1 MVFYTRTLKSGMSKR
16 MALAMLLAA
25 NGFASWADNQLRIE
39 NFSIKT
45 NEEFVVSV
53 LLDNDADIT
62 ALSADL
68 VLPTGLEIVDQNGD
82 NKIDRND
89 FVLNADRSKY
99 TALQGKH
106 SLTASEQGGRKYRVT
121 VANSKARP
129 FTGNSGD
136 EIFRF
141 TVKATDAIGSN
152 PSLRIA
158 NQELSRTDITAAPV
172 KPGDTSASITVTK
185 DVVDPTETSLTLS
198 QQAFEIN
205 PYGTQTVYFNI
216 NNSTVVSGFSFKLEL
231 PEGITFD
238 PDNDDVIPTER
249 IEDWDLMNVT
259 PLGDNTWN
267 FYFATSE
274 PSFRLSPGTGG
285 VLGIVFHADNN
296 LKASS
301 DIVFKDINWADAS
314 AKQYAVEPLTIAV
327 TNPSGSDL
335 VPTEVNLTS
344 AEPSFEIAPFDEA
357 GHVVSVNLSNDG
369 VVAGL
374 SFDLQLPEGLVFD
387 PESDF
392 GLTDR
397 TADMDPS
404 VTKIGDLWRV
414 QLAAFDP
421 ANRIQAGSGPI
432 VNLVVRADETLP
444 ESAEINVVNAS
455 WSEYNSTQHSFDN
468 FSITV
473 NNPTVQAW
481 QEAQDAVAKAKSDL
495 SEAEGKITEELKD
508 NAVVKAAQAAA
519 AQAVDDLEEKVTT
532 AYNTGKLL
540 QSDYKEVDVPA
551 AAEAAEALAK
561 AVAEE
566 TALIAQNAVID
577 SLQTVLDDVEIPD
590 SVAADG
596 KVVAAGDAAA
606 EAVKALRDKVAEE
619 YGNKQ
624 LAAFDNTD
632 MVKVAGD
639 AIDALKA
646 AVENAQVNQ
655 AVAPAAAALDGI
667 IGEADQYIKEN
678 DPKVADSFEQPVA
691 ELQKQ
696 AEALQ
701 EEIAGKYDRI
711 ELKDADKAV
720 YLEKA
725 EALAK
730 AAEALKTTADAAAE
744 AAAKAVVEQ
753 AVKDA
758 EDAVEAARVKV
769 ANGGVNDYPALVGTL
784 QDAGDKLAALQA
796 AAEEPF
802 KGKDDELKA
811 KSDSIIELAAS
822 IDDLLAAAQA
832 EESAARTAALN
843 AKAAADQAL
852 AAAKDAV
859 AAAEAALG
867 EEAAAA
873 VAVAVADELLAAE
886 DAAAACDKLADETA
900 DGDFW
905 KNAAAVEDA
914 RQAAAGAVDA
924 LSKALDEA
932 VKEQNAQ
939 AKSDADAVLQRLQ
952 QENQAADE
960 AVTMGEHPLVKEA
973 QENAD
978 AAVKAVEDYI
988 EANKD
993 MLANKEQAD
1002 ELEKLVEAA
1011 DEANAG
1017 IAAAEEAAKQ
1027 NDAVRNEL
1035 MEDLLKVQ
1043 NNLQAVD
1050 DIIEATPALKDELDG
1065 RLKELTDDYNALI
1078 GELDELND
1086 NFELTKDGVKDAEA
1100 AKIADLAARAQA
1112 LQGEAEAAKAAY
1124 ELELATAAKAD
1135 EYYRQLQEMVGA
1147 LEAPEKGD
1155 NKFYE
1160 EANAKVDAAQAAIDA
1175 AKAAADECGARLA
1188 ADKANL
1194 NVVADSAELKAL
1206 AVKAVTAVKAAEAAV
1221 AEADTALA
1229 AAEAAY
1235 ELEQATAAKADE
1247 YYRQLQEMVGALEAP
1262 EKGDNK
1268 FYEEANAKVDAAQA
1282 AIDAAKAA
1290 ADECG
1295 ARLDADKASLDVV
1308 ADSAELKAL
1317 AMQAVAAVKA
1327 AEAAI
1332 AKADSALA
1340 AAAEAYADELALQA
1354 EVEEYNRQ
1362 LQDMVDGL
1370 AAPQKGD
1377 NKFFEEANKLVD
1389 AAEAAIADAQAAAE
1403 ACDARLEADKA
1414 SLSVVADS
1422 AELKELGMQAVAAVK
1437 AAEDA
1442 IAKADSAL
1450 TAAAAAQ
1457 AEAEAKAAADSVLA
1471 GLKDREAVLST
1482 DVPEAVADAAEVKAA
1497 KADADSLVAA
1507 AKEAVKEL
1515 EEAMDAAETFRNN
1528 ADIAAAQ
1535 DAAEEAMRKAEAA
1548 VEALQQAAE
1557 TAAESASS
1565 QQKAISNQRYGE
1577 LKTLLDDLNQKLDDA
1592 ARHIDAE
1599 DADVAGQFKQPT
1611 DSIRDLLR
1619 RAQTALE
1626 VARDAYSLTPESGLT
1641 PAYEELEAGIRKLV
1655 DDADAAQATFDNA
1668 RNFAALSDKV
1678 DEVQDE
1684 TVRQSEARDALLDN
1698 EFLEDEDLAAID
1710 SMIGALAD
1718 ATLDAWEAIKADA
1731 AREALADDAVV
1742 KAYEDKLDSILKAH
1756 EDVAEAIAAAQQDYD
1771 LHHQVGDVDG
1781 DTEVD
1786 INDYNRLLLYLK
1798 QPSTKPTKESD
1809 PELFARLDVNGDGRI
1824 SISDAAAVI
1833 NCIWYDGNPFG
1844 PDGARQMSASEET
1857 LMAESSMADGR
1868 QRVALSL
1875 SSENAY
1881 VGYQFD
1887 VVLPEG
1893 ATIAGVQLAERSAG
1907 HSVVIGDK
1915 GNGVAT
1921 VVVSSATNKVL
1932 AGTDGVLLYI
1942 DVEGSGQVQL
1952 ENVEFADVS
1961 AQAHELA
1968 VAGAQT
1974 TGIAG
1979 VKAAEDD
1986 EQVFGIGGRLMNAVK
2001 KGINIIRRADGTT
2014 KKVIK

>member
-1188 ADKANL
+1188 ADKA
-1194 NVVADSAELKAL
+1194 
-1206 AVKAVTAVKAAEAAV
+1206 
-1221 AEADTALA
+1221 
-1229 AAEAAY
+1229 
-1235 ELEQATAAKADE
+1235 
-1247 YYRQLQEMVGALEAP
+1247 
-1262 EKGDNK
+1262 
-1268 FYEEANAKVDAAQA
+1268 
-1282 AIDAAKAA
+1282 
-1290 ADECG
+1290 
-1295 ARLDADKASLDVV
+1295 SLDVV

-1370 AAPQKGD
+1370 AAQ
-1377 NKFFEEANKLVD
+1377 ANKLVD

-1450 TAAAAAQ
+1450 TAAA
-1457 AEAEAKAAADSVLA
+1457 AKAAADSVLA